1 MISVLL
7 VVWRVRWLGNV
18 GGVSRGD
25 WSGRGGAEI
34 DKIIDGKIMGGR
46 IIGNHQSHQ

>member
-1 MISVLL
+1 M
-7 VVWRVRWLGNV
+7 V
-18 GGVSRGD
+18 GKSLRSIARRG
-25 WSGRGGAEI
+25 SGRGSEEI